1 MLVLCLQSDRE
12 HWYTEERWANIQETW
27 NLAPGV
33 GANVIETQLFI
44 ISVLLVCIMET
55 VFLPEKSHG

>member
-12 HWYTEERWANIQETW
+12 HWYTEEHWANIQETW

-33 GANVIETQLFI
+33 GANVIETQLFS
-44 ISVLLVCIMET
+44 ISVLLVCIMEN